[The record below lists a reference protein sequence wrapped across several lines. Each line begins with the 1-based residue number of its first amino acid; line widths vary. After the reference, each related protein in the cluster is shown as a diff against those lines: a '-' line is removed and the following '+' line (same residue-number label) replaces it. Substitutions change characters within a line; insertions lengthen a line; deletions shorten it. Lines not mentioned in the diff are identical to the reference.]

1 MPRSLRSSVV
11 FVLTGVVTFVEL
23 IQQLSNMH
31 KVLQMTALPVWDG
44 TEPTVQ
50 AKSTTPSSFD
60 AKMGTL
66 DFDVDFHYLNQ
77 SVSSPPNATVA
88 EQLGSINASKFVA
101 FAEIAFTGD
110 SNEAL
115 NSTESNGPGS
125 VPAGSS
131 PAGDRLPIAEQQA
144 ARDEAIVY
152 AVNNASLPDVGKL
165 EDSVVVSPQQSTS
178 QTFNMNS
185 SSSRPTTLVSMWDRS
200 TIVPQWMKDYVQWH
214 YQVRSQLNESNWD
227 QHRYLVLRCLET
239 DHVCGGASDRLQS
252 IPTLLR
258 LASMSNRLF
267 FIHWNRPAALEHFL
281 VPPTMTSENSS
292 VVYYGLDWRV
302 PSFLLE
308 ERANNQTLLDLPNR
322 KVLAMHP
329 ERALFN
335 RLANYRV
342 VGARLQEGDGN
353 AQLYD
358 SFVVPGI
365 EPDFDTV
372 YHDTWRLMF
381 TPSAPVEALIEET
394 MAQLDLQPNNY
405 TAVHVR
411 SLYVRDHS
419 NNEFITQNAVN
430 CATNLRPDDSPIY
443 VASDSPTVVAK
454 AVEYGQSVPL
464 SSQQHRRRRVVGR
477 LNGTT
482 PLHIDRG
489 ADFRSKSTDW
499 QNRPPSDFYDV
510 FVDLYLLGL
519 SSCVARN
526 VGGYGKWGR
535 RLSFNHSC
543 TVEYHR
549 TVCDYT
555 PQDYR
560 TVR

>member
-1 MPRSLRSSVV
+1 MPRSLRSSTV
-11 FVLTGVVTFVEL
+11 FVLTGVVTFAEL
-23 IQQLSNMH
+23 IQQLSDMH

-50 AKSTTPSSFD
+50 AKSAAPNSFD

-66 DFDVDFHYLNQ
+66 DFGNDANFHYLNQ
-77 SVSSPPNATVA
+77 SMSSPPNATVT
-88 EQLGSINASKFVA
+88 EPLGSINASKFMA
-101 FAEIAFTGD
+101 FAEIASAGD
-110 SNEAL
+110 SNASL
-115 NSTESNGPGS
+115 ISTEVNGPGS

-131 PAGDRLPIAEQQA
+131 TVLEQEA
-144 ARDEAIVY
+144 AREQSVITGPIG
-152 AVNNASLPDVGKL
+152 NATLPDIGKL
-165 EDSVVVSPQQSTS
+165 GDSVVVSFSP
-178 QTFNMNS
+178 TFNANS
-185 SSSRPTTLVSMWDRS
+185 SSSRPITLVSMWDRS
-200 TIVPQWMKDYVQWH
+200 SIVPQWMKDYVQWH

-267 FIHWNRPAALEHFL
+267 FIYWNRPAALEHFL
-281 VPPTMTSENSS
+281 VPPTVTSGNSS

-302 PSFLLE
+302 PSFLLD
-308 ERANNQTLLDLPNR
+308 ERANNQTLLDLKNR

-381 TPSAPVEALIEET
+381 TPSAPVEALIEDT

-419 NNEFITQNAVN
+419 NNDFITHNAVN
-430 CATNLRPDDSPIY
+430 CATNLRSDDSPIY
-443 VASDSPTVVAK
+443 VASDSPAVVAK
-454 AVEYGQSVPL
+454 AVEYGQSVPR

-477 LNGTT
+477 LNSTT

-549 TVCDYT
+549 TTCNYT
-555 PQDYR
+555 SPA
-560 TVR
+560 